1 MAVKR
6 DYYEIL
12 GVDRNAS
19 EEEIKKAF
27 RKLAFKYHPDHNRE
41 ENSGELF
48 KEVNEAYEILSDR
61 EKRAVYDR
69 YGHAGTDNSFSSGF
83 GDMDFSGFGDIFETF
98 FGGSTRSAKQ
108 GPQQGDDRVVNL
120 NITFEEAV
128 FGCSKD
134 IKVTRIENCS
144 VCHGTGA
151 KPGVEPVRCPD
162 CNGSGQIR
170 RVQQSFFGRF
180 ANITTCPRCGGTG
193 TIIPEPCQACRG
205 SGKERVEKTLN
216 VKIPAGVDDGS
227 QMVMRGEGD
236 SGRRG
241 GLSGNLYINLSVS
254 PHEYFVRRGDD
265 IIYELP
271 VNFVQ
276 AALGCEVEVPGLAG
290 KNKIKI
296 PAGSQTGKLFR
307 LKGQG
312 VARLNKH
319 GRGDQLVFLVVVTP
333 DKLNDKQKKLL
344 KELQESFTDQN
355 MPPKD
360 RWKDWLNGLKD

>member
-1 MAVKR
+1 M
-6 DYYEIL
+6 
-12 GVDRNAS
+12 
-19 EEEIKKAF
+19 
-27 RKLAFKYHPDHNRE
+27 
-41 ENSGELF
+41 
-48 KEVNEAYEILSDR
+48 
-61 EKRAVYDR
+61 
-69 YGHAGTDNSFSSGF
+69 
-83 GDMDFSGFGDIFETF
+83 
-98 FGGSTRSAKQ
+98 
-108 GPQQGDDRVVNL
+108 
-120 NITFEEAV
+120 
-128 FGCSKD
+128 
-134 IKVTRIENCS
+134 
-144 VCHGTGA
+144 
-151 KPGVEPVRCPD
+151 
-162 CNGSGQIR
+162 
-170 RVQQSFFGRF
+170 QQSFFGRF